1 MARNAPGSRAAALFG
16 IDGSEA
22 MLYLGKV
29 TRALPA
35 VALLTLRAAAGGA
48 VMGGAVMGGA
58 VMGGAVM
65 GCASDPDP
73 APPEPTLTTPGA
85 FFARPDDD
93 GALGLFRT
101 LSSLEI
107 ELDTILFCST
117 YHATPRSFEEA
128 SAFARDHELPVAL
141 ELTFVSR
148 SSVLSSEH
156 EVVWFR
162 SLTDEELARVP

>member
-35 VALLTLRAAAGGA
+35 VALLTLRAAA
-48 VMGGAVMGGA
+48 GGA